1 VRTLTNFGDIAV
13 LIPLSTVILVWVL
26 IYHSRRVAESW
37 AMAVGLCIGTT
48 ALLKIYLYA
57 CPPRPDL
64 VSPSGHTSLSVL
76 IYGTIALVTAAE
88 QRGWL
93 RAAIPVACGGLILT
107 IVGSR
112 LWLNA
117 HSALEV
123 GVGIIIG
130 VMTLAF
136 FANFYRRSPPAG
148 ISLRAFIVSVIVVI
162 AILHGQELHAEAL
175 LQAISRSWHLTS
187 FACVG

>member
-1 VRTLTNFGDIAV
+1 
-13 LIPLSTVILVWVL
+13 
-26 IYHSRRVAESW
+26 
-37 AMAVGLCIGTT
+37 MAVGLCIAAT

-76 IYGTIALVTAAE
+76 IYATIALIIAAE

-93 RAAIPVACGGLILT
+93 RAAIPVGCGGLILA
-107 IVGSR
+107 IAGSR

-130 VMTLAF
+130 LITLAF
-136 FANFYRRSPPAG
+136 FAGIYRRSLPTG
-148 ISLRAFIVSVIVVI
+148 ISLRAFILSVIVVI
-162 AILHGQELHAEAL
+162 AILHGQELRAEAFL
-175 LQAISRSWHLTS
+175 HAISRSWHLAS